1 MSDMIFLVS
10 TSNQDAAIA
19 ASVKDEIIDF
29 ISR

>member
-1 MSDMIFLVS
+1 MSDIIFLVS
-10 TSNQDAAIA
+10 TSNQDAVIA